1 MVAQVTLADIDLVR
15 VSLEAVTELYRESV
29 VPSLQ
34 EEPGYRGVYG
44 LATPEGKAMVI
55 TFWETEED
63 AQAHVASGVYDEQ
76 VQKFVTFYRAAPGRE
91 SYEVMVADMPTAA
104 KIG

>member
-29 VPSLQ
+29 VPSLRD
-34 EEPGYRGVYG
+34 EPGYCGVYG

-55 TFWETEED
+55 TFWETQED
-63 AQAHVASGVYDEQ
+63 AQRHIASGVYDEQ

-91 SYEVMVADMPTAA
+91 SYEVMVADTPVATM
-104 KIG
+104 G

>member
-15 VSLEAVTELYRESV
+15 VSLQSVTDLYRESV
-29 VPSLQ
+29 LSALQ
-34 EEPGYRGVYG
+34 EQPGYCGAYG

-63 AQAHVASGVYDEQ
+63 AQAHIASGFYEEQ
-76 VQKFVTFYRAAPGRE
+76 VQKFVTFYRATPGRE
-91 SYEVMVADMPTAA
+91 SYEVMIADSPEV

>member
-1 MVAQVTLADIDLVR
+1 MVARVTLADIDLVR
-15 VSLEAVTELYRESV
+15 ASLDQVTELYRESV
-29 VPSLQ
+29 ITALREQ
-34 EEPGYRGVYG
+34 PGYCGVYG

-63 AQAHVASGVYDEQ
+63 AQGDVATGFYDEQ

-91 SYEVMVADMPTAA
+91 SYKVMIADMPEVAV
-104 KIG
+104 G

>member
-15 VSLEAVTELYRESV
+15 VSLDAVTDLYRESV
-29 VPSLQ
+29 VPALH
-34 EEPGYRGVYG
+34 EEPGFCGVYG

-63 AQAHVASGVYDEQ
+63 AQRHIATGVYDEQ
-76 VQKFVTFYRAAPGRE
+76 VQKFVTFYRATPGRE
-91 SYEVMVADMPTAA
+91 SYQVMIVDMPTATM
-104 KIG
+104 G

>member
-29 VPSLQ
+29 VPALQ
-34 EEPGYRGVYG
+34 DEPGYRGVYG

-63 AQAHVASGVYDEQ
+63 AQRHVATGVYDEQ
-76 VQKFVTFYRAAPGRE
+76 VRKFVTFYRAAPGRE
-91 SYEVMVADMPTAA
+91 TYDVMVADMPIAR
-104 KIG
+104 IG

>member
-15 VSLEAVTELYRESV
+15 VSLEAVTDLYRESV
-29 VPSLQ
+29 VPALQ
-34 EEPGYRGVYG
+34 EQPGYCGAYG

-76 VQKFVTFYRAAPGRE
+76 VQKFVTLYRATPGRE
-91 SYEVMVADMPTAA
+91 SYEVMIADIPAVKT
-104 KIG
+104 G

>member
-29 VPSLQ
+29 VPAIQ
-34 EEPGYRGVYG
+34 DEPGYRGVYG

-63 AQAHVASGVYDEQ
+63 AQAHITSGVYDEQ

-91 SYEVMVADMPTAA
+91 TYQVMIADMPVLET
-104 KIG
+104 G

>member
-15 VSLEAVTELYRESV
+15 VSLGAVTDLYRESV
-29 VPSLQ
+29 VPALQ
-34 EEPGYRGVYG
+34 AEPGYCGVYG

-63 AQAHVASGVYDEQ
+63 AARHVASGVYDEQ
-76 VQKFVTFYRAAPGRE
+76 VQKFVTFYRATPGRE
-91 SYEVMVADMPTAA
+91 SYQVMITDMPVLET
-104 KIG
+104 G

>member
-15 VSLEAVTELYRESV
+15 VSLEAVTDLYQESV
-29 VPSLQ
+29 VPALQ
-34 EEPGYRGVYG
+34 EQPGYCGAYG

-76 VQKFVTFYRAAPGRE
+76 VRKFVTFYRATPGRE
-91 SYEVMVADMPTAA
+91 SYEVMIADMPAVKT
-104 KIG
+104 G

>member
-1 MVAQVTLADIDLVR
+1 MVAHVTLADIDVVR
-15 VSLEAVTELYRESV
+15 ASLEAVTDLYRESV
-29 VPSLQ
+29 VPALQ
-34 EEPGYRGVYG
+34 EEPGYCGAYG

-76 VQKFVTFYRAAPGRE
+76 VQKFVTLYRATPGRE
-91 SYEVMVADMPTAA
+91 SYEVMIADIPAVKT
-104 KIG
+104 G